1 MSPDLKQFELD
12 RITNMLKSF
21 SWEVVTSR
29 FEGDKI
35 LVQYQKDLKGSTAD
49 AKKFELDRIVNMLGS
64 FGWVTMG
71 NQNFPDKV
79 VVNFEKVIKTG

>member
-35 LVQYQKDLKGSTAD
+35 LVQYQKDLKGPPRTSRNLSLTG
-49 AKKFELDRIVNMLGS
+49 LQICSGLSGGLRCRVRIS
-64 FGWVTMG
+64 R
-71 NQNFPDKV
+71 
-79 VVNFEKVIKTG
+79 IK